1 MPFTSLSLGG
11 ILRPLMK
18 PSHGILGVACLL
30 LLGMGCTHSRIT
42 NLTPANLPRNTTGFY
57 PVEMIWE
64 NNTHTLRH
72 ESVKPMVMV
81 GTQVYPM
88 KRTPLVTNRWETLV
102 PVPVE
107 ASELRYRI
115 KVNWE
120 YNAVPVPDANS
131 QRSEEFLLRI
141 LEN

>member
-1 MPFTSLSLGG
+1 
-11 ILRPLMK
+11 
-18 PSHGILGVACLL
+18 
-30 LLGMGCTHSRIT
+30 
-42 NLTPANLPRNTTGFY
+42 
-57 PVEMIWE
+57 MIWE

-102 PVPVE
+102 PVPAE

-141 LEN
+141 SDN

>member
-1 MPFTSLSLGG
+1 MPFTIRQTGG
-11 ILRPLMK
+11 ILWRLMK
-18 PSHGILGVACLL
+18 SVSGIFLVACLL
-30 LLGMGCTHSRIT
+30 LLGVGCTHSRIT

-102 PVPVE
+102 PVPAE

-141 LEN
+141 SDN

>member
-1 MPFTSLSLGG
+1 MPFTIRQTGG
-11 ILRPLMK
+11 ILWRLMK
-18 PSHGILGVACLL
+18 SVSGIFLVACLL
-30 LLGMGCTHSRIT
+30 LLGVGCTHSHIT
-42 NLTPANLPRNTTGFY
+42 NLTPANLPRNANGFY

-102 PVPVE
+102 PVPAE

-141 LEN
+141 SDN

>member
-1 MPFTSLSLGG
+1 MPFTIRQTGG
-11 ILRPLMK
+11 MLWRLMK
-18 PSHGILGVACLL
+18 SVSGIFLVACLL
-30 LLGMGCTHSRIT
+30 LLGVGCTHSRIT

-102 PVPVE
+102 PVPAE

-141 LEN
+141 SDN

>member
-1 MPFTSLSLGG
+1 
-11 ILRPLMK
+11 MK
-18 PSHGILGVACLL
+18 PVRGIFLVACVL
-30 LLGMGCTHSRIT
+30 LLGVGCTHSRIT

-102 PVPVE
+102 PVSAE

-141 LEN
+141 SDN